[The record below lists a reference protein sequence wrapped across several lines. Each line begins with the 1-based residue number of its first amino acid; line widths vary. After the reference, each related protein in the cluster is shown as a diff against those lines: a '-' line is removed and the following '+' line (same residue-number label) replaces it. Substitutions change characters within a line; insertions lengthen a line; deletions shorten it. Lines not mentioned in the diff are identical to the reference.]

1 MQRVQSSEDATHG
14 FLVILS
20 DHHTLAEGTPASF
33 ELKFD
38 KTFGVV
44 NKHGTPRPVPEPPC
58 QAGGGEPEPPEGGA
72 RAHVAGLFLGGQVPL
87 AERIAVAGP
96 GPLRRQLLEDLPLVA
111 PQLMTAADSRN
122 YLAI

>member
-1 MQRVQSSEDATHG
+1 MQRAECSEDATHG
-14 FLVILS
+14 FLVIQS

-38 KTFGVV
+38 KFGVV
-44 NKHGTPRPVPEPPC
+44 NRHGPPRSFPDPPC

-72 RAHVAGLFLGGQVPL
+72 RAHVAGLHLGGQVTL

-96 GPLRRQLLEDLPLVA
+96 GPLRRQFLEPLPLVD

-122 YLAI
+122 YLSI